1 MRSLKLWNLKLYNYI
16 MMPAMILSWIFGLIL
31 IGSIGFEQ
39 LHSTLVNYKAYIS
52 CSSNNISFFF
62 GQLSEQI

>member
-1 MRSLKLWNLKLYNYI
+1 MEFKLYNYI

-39 LHSTLVNYKAYIS
+39 LHSTWLNYKACIS
-52 CSSNNISFFF
+52 SNSNNISFFF